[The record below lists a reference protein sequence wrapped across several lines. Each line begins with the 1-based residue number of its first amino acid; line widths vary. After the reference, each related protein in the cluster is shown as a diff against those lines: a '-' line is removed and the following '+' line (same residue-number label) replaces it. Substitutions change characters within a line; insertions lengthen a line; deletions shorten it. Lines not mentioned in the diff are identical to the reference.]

1 MRCRSAPCG
10 LFLLACLAAPA
21 TAQETVLPP
30 ATTDEGGFPGA
41 VTDGAGLSPDTPAAA
56 VPVPEVI
63 AVTPIPVETVTADI
77 AETLF
82 PTTTGAGDDPDPLA
96 GPRTAW
102 RQAVATGDTALG
114 FGDWVAE
121 LLGDESNP
129 DGETSQAGRT
139 REVSERWLNRSG
151 PVALGRS
158 GRVITTFGAA
168 IPVAYCAPLTIC
180 YIELEPGEVLTD
192 TPSWGDTARWQVAV
206 KVQGSDPETLV
217 LEVKPS
223 DDAEITNLVIPTDR
237 RLYTINLVNDPEIH
251 TPILTFLYPD
261 SEARAT
267 AARIE
272 ARKAT
277 EEAAAIAAQEV
288 AAATHAAKT
297 AHSGIETSAGK
308 TPAEDLDFGFR
319 IEGDAPF
326 RPVRVYTDGKRTYI
340 DLHPR
345 YRGAL
350 PAVLPGEDEENKTLN
365 TRVAAN
371 GERLIADRVIA
382 DILLQAGRARV
393 RIRRDAR

>member
-41 VTDGAGLSPDTPAAA
+41 TTDGAGLSPDTPAAA

-63 AVTPIPVETVTADI
+63 AVNPIPVDVPEAR
-77 AETLF
+77 F
-82 PTTTGAGDDPDPLA
+82 PATSGASDDPDPLA
-96 GPRTAW
+96 GPRAAW

-121 LLGDESNP
+121 LLGDE
-129 DGETSQAGRT
+129 GEADKEASQAGRT
-139 REVSERWLNRSG
+139 RAVSERWLNRSG

-217 LEVKPS
+217 LEVK
-223 DDAEITNLVIPTDR
+223 
-237 RLYTINLVNDPEIH
+237 
-251 TPILTFLYPD
+251 
-261 SEARAT
+261 
-267 AARIE
+267 
-272 ARKAT
+272 
-277 EEAAAIAAQEV
+277 
-288 AAATHAAKT
+288 
-297 AHSGIETSAGK
+297 
-308 TPAEDLDFGFR
+308 
-319 IEGDAPF
+319 
-326 RPVRVYTDGKRTYI
+326 
-340 DLHPR
+340 
-345 YRGAL
+345 AL
-350 PAVLPGEDEENKTLN
+350 G
-365 TRVAAN
+365 
-371 GERLIADRVIA
+371 
-382 DILLQAGRARV
+382 
-393 RIRRDAR
+393 